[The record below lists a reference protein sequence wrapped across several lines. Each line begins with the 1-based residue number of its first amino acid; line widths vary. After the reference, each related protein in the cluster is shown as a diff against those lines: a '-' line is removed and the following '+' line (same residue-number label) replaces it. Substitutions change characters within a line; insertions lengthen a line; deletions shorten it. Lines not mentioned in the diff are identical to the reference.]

1 MKRTPLKK
9 ISPTERKKREIKID
23 KAYQNFF
30 REVCKEG
37 DIPCEVCGEPMELIH
52 HYEEKSQCV
61 NLRYNPINFIPVCK
75 KCHFKIHF
83 ISASIPYGI
92 INFKRG
98 KKWFDKIRKIK
109 LLPGHKDETTYDRA
123 EQQLKDWQWNN
134 LVSEGGQ
141 FKIFAELYKKQKH
154 F

>member
-1 MKRTPLKK
+1 MKKTPLKK

-83 ISASIPYGI
+83 ISASIPIGI

-98 KKWFDKIRKIK
+98 EKWFKKIRAIK
-109 LLPGHKDETTYDRA
+109 LLPGHKDEITYDCA
-123 EQQLKDWQWNN
+123 E
-134 LVSEGGQ
+134 
-141 FKIFAELYKKQKH
+141 IELTSFNKEKLIAHYKKYNY